1 MQPREP
7 TRSDNSGPAD
17 AAAPVA
23 STAATSGGPDAAR
36 ARMAS
41 ELRQH
46 GHALSPWVQD
56 AFATV
61 PRHVFVPEIGPAAAY
76 RDEALVIKCGP
87 DGLPVSS
94 SSQPAM
100 MAIMLDQLGL
110 RRGHRVLEIGTGSGY
125 NAAVMSAVVGPEGE
139 VVTIDIDPELVAR
152 AKASLRAAGAEAV
165 IVRCADGGYGDPHG
179 APFDRVIVTAG
190 AWDIAPA
197 WLDQLA
203 PGGRLVLPLSIRGIQ
218 LSVGLEETSR
228 GWWLSTSA
236 CRCGFVR
243 MLGAFAGPEEVVRL
257 DEPWAMVCQVSDG
270 NPVHA
275 GALAAALS
283 GAASDEPVP
292 VVLASIAEL
301 ADLDL
306 WLTMSA
312 GRLDRLTV
320 LAVPGGA
327 PGSAPPPPFGMLV
340 SSGTDAQ
347 RLGLAMLL
355 PVAVGDDDADLQGE
369 PELAPGPGPGPGRDP
384 DARPAHEVSRAW
396 TATVRGLG
404 PGGRELATRLA
415 ALSGRWA
422 RLGRPGSREV
432 EVLVWPAGAEP
443 GRVPGN
449 PLVFRRPSVTIAV
462 AWPIRAS

>member
-1 MQPREP
+1 MQAREP
-7 TRSDNSGPAD
+7 TRSNNRSPAD
-17 AAAPVA
+17 ATASVAPAAP
-23 STAATSGGPDAAR
+23 TAAEPDAAR

-41 ELRQH
+41 ELREH
-46 GHALSPWVQD
+46 GHALSPLVQE

-125 NAAVMSAVVGPEGE
+125 NAAVMSAVVGPGGE

-152 AKASLRAAGAEAV
+152 AKASLLAAGAEAV
-165 IVRCADGGYGDPHG
+165 TVRCADGGYGDPDG

-197 WLDQLA
+197 WLDQLTHD
-203 PGGRLVLPLSIRGIQ
+203 GRLVLPLSVRGIQ
-218 LSVGLEETSR
+218 LSVGLEPAGR

-243 MLGAFAGPEEVVRL
+243 MLGAFAGPEEPIRL
-257 DEPWAMVCQVSDG
+257 NEPRAMVCQVSDG

-283 GAASDEPVP
+283 GEASDEPVP

-312 GRLDRLTV
+312 GSLDRLTV
-320 LAVPGGA
+320 LAAPGGA
-327 PGSAPPPPFGMLV
+327 PSSAPPPPFGLLV

-347 RLGLAMLL
+347 RLGLGMLV
-355 PVAVGDDDADLQGE
+355 PIAAGDDEADQEHESGVVS
-369 PELAPGPGPGPGRDP
+369 GPGLQPGSDRG
-384 DARPAHEVSRAW
+384 AGAGEFSRAW

-422 RLGRPGSREV
+422 RLGRPGSRDM

-443 GRVPGN
+443 SRVPGN
-449 PLVFRRPSVTIAV
+449 RLVFRRPSVTIAV
-462 AWPIRAS
+462 GWPVRAR

>member
-7 TRSDNSGPAD
+7 TRSNNRAPAD
-17 AAAPVA
+17 AAATVA
-23 STAATSGGPDAAR
+23 PAAATPAEPDAAR

-46 GHALSPWVQD
+46 GHALSPLVQD

-125 NAAVMSAVVGPEGE
+125 NAAVMSAVVGPHGE

-152 AKASLRAAGAEAV
+152 AKASLLAAGADAV
-165 IVRCADGGYGDPHG
+165 TVRCADGGYGDPGG

-197 WLDQLA
+197 WLEQLT
-203 PGGRLVLPLSIRGIQ
+203 PGGRLVLPLSVRGIQ
-218 LSVGLEETSR
+218 LSVGLEPTGR

-243 MLGAFAGPEEVVRL
+243 MLGAFAGPEEPIRL
-257 DEPWAMVCQVSDG
+257 DEPRAMVCQVSDG

-283 GAASDEPVP
+283 GEVSDEPAP

-312 GRLDRLTV
+312 GSLDRLTV
-320 LAVPGGA
+320 LAAPGGT
-327 PGSAPPPPFGMLV
+327 PRSAPPPPFGVLV

-347 RLGLAMLL
+347 RLGLGMLL
-355 PVAVGDDDADLQGE
+355 PIAIGDDEVDQEHESGFAS
-369 PELAPGPGPGPGRDP
+369 GPGPEPGCNRGAGAD
-384 DARPAHEVSRAW
+384 EFSRAW
-396 TATVRGLG
+396 TTTVRGLG

-415 ALSGRWA
+415 GLSGRWA
-422 RLGRPGSREV
+422 RLGRPGSRDM

-443 GRVPGN
+443 SRVPGN
-449 PLVFRRPSVTIAV
+449 RLVFRRPSVTIAV
-462 AWPIRAS
+462 GWPVRAR